1 MEVEEELIIPEE
13 IEPLVFNFVYSR
25 DAITIKKYLSD
36 RESGECINYI
46 DVVNKLTKNDY
57 YQYEP
62 SDAVV
67 SSYLIKQLQTILEN
81 VNTFT
86 VFYVLSELDELIIAN
101 IKEYVEEWS
110 VKPRKNYNIHHTED
124 ISLNGVT
131 NLFDGSKVFQ

>member
-13 IEPLVFNFVYSR
+13 IQPLIFNFVYSR
-25 DAITIKKYLSD
+25 DAITIKKYLSE
-36 RESGECINYI
+36 RENGECINYI

-110 VKPRKNYNIHHTED
+110 VNPRKNYNIHHTED
-124 ISLNGVT
+124 INLNGVT

>member
-13 IEPLVFNFVYSR
+13 IEPLIFNFVYSR
-25 DAITIKKYLSD
+25 DAITIKKYLSE

-46 DVVNKLTKNDY
+46 DIVNKLTKNDY

-62 SDAVV
+62 SDVVV
-67 SSYLIKQLQTILEN
+67 SSYLIKQLQTVLEN
-81 VNTFT
+81 VNTST
-86 VFYVLSELDELIIAN
+86 VFYVLSELDEVIITN
-101 IKEYVEEWS
+101 IKEYVEAWS
-110 VKPRKNYNIHHTED
+110 VKRKKKYNIHHTED